1 MPENK
6 TTGRKS
12 IRYSFKYTNT
22 TKRINKMKN
31 NLKKSLVS
39 IIAAMGI
46 CVTAAAGIGSAACAK
61 QATETVNTA
70 IVRGGTAV
78 CTVLAV
84 NQDDLDNQDDLTEEI
99 GDMLLESDSEESSSD
114 GIAGKTVSFE
124 TTDLDGNP
132 VSSEELF
139 RDKRVTMINFWATW
153 CPYCVAEL
161 PELEK
166 FNNAM
171 KAHGCQVIGV
181 CEDGDEN
188 AEEARRIL
196 SENGVTYTNLVF
208 TENMNSMFPHQLLP
222 TTYFVDSEGRILTE
236 PVTGCDFEELT
247 DKLSEAVE
255 ITGVE

>member
-1 MPENK
+1 
-6 TTGRKS
+6 
-12 IRYSFKYTNT
+12 
-22 TKRINKMKN
+22 MKN

-39 IIAAMGI
+39 LIAAMGI
-46 CVTAAAGIGSAACAK
+46 CVTAAAGFGSAACAK
-61 QATETVNTA
+61 QATEAVNAA
-70 IVRGGTAV
+70 IVRGGTTV
-78 CTVLAV
+78 CTVLAA

-99 GDMLLESDSEESSSD
+99 GDMLLEPDSEEHSSG

-132 VSSEELF
+132 VTSEELF
-139 RDKRVTMINFWATW
+139 RDKKVTMINFWATW

-171 KAHGCQVIGV
+171 QAHGCQVIGV

-208 TENMNSMFPHQLLP
+208 TENMASMFPHQLLP
-222 TTYFVDSEGRILTE
+222 TTYFVDSEGKILTE

-255 ITGVE
+255 IAGVE